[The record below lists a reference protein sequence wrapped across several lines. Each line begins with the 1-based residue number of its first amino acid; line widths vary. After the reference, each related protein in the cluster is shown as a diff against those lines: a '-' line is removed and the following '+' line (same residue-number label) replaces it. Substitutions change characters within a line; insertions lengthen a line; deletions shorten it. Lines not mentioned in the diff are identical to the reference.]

1 MEKGNAYFTVE
12 AALVLPMVISAMLL
26 GIFLVCYQYDRCLLE
41 QDMGRLMI
49 QGRAVVTE
57 NAGDTQKAVEQI
69 RKQAAQIYRGK
80 YAAWSFTD
88 INIRLDQNKLSCTG
102 VGELVF
108 PVPEWNFWNRE
119 QRWQAEISYDSGR
132 LSPVFYIRQY
142 RKLHRLFEK
151 KV

>member
-1 MEKGNAYFTVE
+1 MGRKNAYFTVE
-12 AALVLPMVISAMLL
+12 AALVFPIVISVMLL
-26 GIFLVCYQYDRCLLE
+26 GIFLFCYQYDRCLLE

-49 QGRAVVTE
+49 RGGAAITE
-57 NAGDTQKAVEQI
+57 NAGDAQKAAEQI
-69 RKQAAQIYRGK
+69 REQTAQIYRGK

-102 VGELVF
+102 AGELVF

-119 QRWQAEISYDSGR
+119 KRWQAEISYDSDR

-142 RKLHRLFEK
+142 RKLHGLLK
-151 KV
+151 KKA